1 MLTLANVVHLLAD
14 ELARGRRGALSRGKV
29 ALRLLNCALGWHS
42 GNVNRV
48 GARTRGLLLAFGL
61 ASGLSALLAPTVARA
76 QTHCRA
82 PVGAASALAATDGR
96 ARLEWIDQRLS
107 HEAHRMSFWNYGWA
121 IGIGATGVGTLAAV
135 PFVDPD
141 DRVDY
146 YTGAALAAA
155 GVLPFLLAPPDV
167 IHDGRELH
175 AMLTLTPPGTDD
187 EVCAMLADA
196 EQRLVQDARNEHLL
210 SGWWAH
216 AANVAIN
223 TGAFLFLG
231 LGYHHWLSGSITGVS
246 GVIIGEA
253 VILTQPTGTIDDLAR
268 YKRGDL
274 GP

>member
-1 MLTLANVVHLLAD
+1 
-14 ELARGRRGALSRGKV
+14 
-29 ALRLLNCALGWHS
+29 
-42 GNVNRV
+42 
-48 GARTRGLLLAFGL
+48 RTRGRFLSFSLGL
-61 ASGLSALLAPTVARA
+61 ALFALFAPSEARA
-76 QTHCRA
+76 QIHCRA
-82 PVGAASALAATDGR
+82 PEGAQAALAATDAR
-96 ARLEWIDQRLS
+96 LRLEWIDQRLS
-107 HEAHRMSFWNYGWA
+107 HEAHRMSRWNYGWA
-121 IGIGATGVGTLAAV
+121 IGIGATGVGSLIAV

-175 AMLTLTPPGTDD
+175 AMLVASPPGTDD

-196 EQRLVQDARNEHLL
+196 ERRLVDDARNEHLL

-231 LGYHHWLSGSITGVS
+231 LGYHHWLSATITGAS
-246 GVIIGEA
+246 GIVIGEA
-253 VILTQPTGTIDDLAR
+253 VLFTQPTGTIDALAR
-268 YKRGDL
+268 FQRGDL